1 MTVGCAAA
9 QAPRMTESAPANR
22 RLKLAL
28 LAGLGLV
35 GLIVLALVWRS
46 YGSELKPLFL
56 QALEHVRAL
65 GPVAFFGLMTILP
78 AAGCPMSVFT
88 LTAGPL
94 FGPVLG
100 MPVVLVLVWVC
111 IALNLSLSYWL
122 ARYAMRPWLTR
133 ICNWLGYKLPAIQ
146 SDDLRGVV
154 ILVRVTP
161 GPPYALQ
168 NYLLG
173 LAGIP
178 FSAYFLTSWVITSL
192 YSCAFV
198 IFGDAIM
205 QGRGRM
211 ALLAFSLFTAL
222 TVAVQLLRR
231 HYQKRAKKAQP

>member
-1 MTVGCAAA
+1 
-9 QAPRMTESAPANR
+9 MTEPAPANR

-28 LAGLGLV
+28 LAGVGLV
-35 GLIVLALVWRS
+35 GLIVLALIWRS
-46 YGSELKPLFL
+46 YGSELKPWFL
-56 QALEHVRAL
+56 HVLERVRTL
-65 GPVAFFGLMTILP
+65 GPVAFFGLMTLLP

-100 MPVVLVLVWVC
+100 MPVVLLLVWVS

-133 ICNWLGYKLPAIQ
+133 MCRWLGYRLPEIQ
-146 SDDLRGVV
+146 SDDHRGVV

-211 ALLAFSLFTAL
+211 ALLAFMLFTAL
-222 TVAVQLLRR
+222 TVGVQLLRR
-231 HYQKRAKKAQP
+231 HYQKRTKPQP

>member
-1 MTVGCAAA
+1 LTVGCGAP
-9 QAPRMTESAPANR
+9 QAPGMTESAPANR
-22 RLKLAL
+22 RLKLAI
-28 LAGLGLV
+28 LAVVGAIGLV
-35 GLIVLALVWRS
+35 VLWAIWRV
-46 YGSELKPLFL
+46 YGEDLKPLFL
-56 QALEHVRAL
+56 EALERIRAL
-65 GPVAFFGLMTILP
+65 GPLAFFGLMTLLP
-78 AAGCPMSVFT
+78 AVGCPMSVFT

-100 MPVVLVLVWVC
+100 MPVVLLLVWIS

-133 ICNWLGYKLPAIQ
+133 ICNWLGYKLPEIQ
-146 SDDLRGVV
+146 TDDLRGVV

-178 FSAYFLTSWVITSL
+178 FSAYFFTSWVITSL

-211 ALLAFSLFTAL
+211 ALMAFMLFTAL
-222 TVAVQLLRR
+222 TVAVQLLSR
-231 HYQKRAKKAQP
+231 HYQKRPKPQP

>member
-1 MTVGCAAA
+1 MTVGCGAP
-9 QAPRMTESAPANR
+9 QAPDMTATVPANR
-22 RLKLAL
+22 RLKLAI
-28 LAGLGLV
+28 LAFIGVVGLV
-35 GLIVLALVWRS
+35 ALWAIWRV
-46 YGSELKPLFL
+46 YGNDLKPLFL
-56 QALEHVRAL
+56 QALERVRAL

-100 MPVVLVLVWVC
+100 MPVVLLLVWIS

-133 ICNWLGYKLPAIQ
+133 ICGWLGYKLPEIQ

-168 NYLLG
+168 NYMLG

-211 ALLAFSLFTAL
+211 ALMAFMLFTAL

-231 HYQKRAKKAQP
+231 HYQKRPKPQP